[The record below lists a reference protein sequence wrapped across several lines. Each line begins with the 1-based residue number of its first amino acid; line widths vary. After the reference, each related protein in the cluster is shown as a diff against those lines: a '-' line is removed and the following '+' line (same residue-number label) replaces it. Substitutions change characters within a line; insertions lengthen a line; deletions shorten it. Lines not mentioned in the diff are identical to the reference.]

1 MYKLKKILTM
11 CFAVLMLMTATV
23 AGTMAFQYATADDF
37 AKSPYNRIGVELIR
51 QRTNAEGVLE
61 EVTDLANLMPTEKG
75 YIENVIR
82 VKNTGNVDTYNR
94 VLIAVPTA
102 LDGAVELVRGDGWK
116 LTQTLQDQLCQGES
130 CTIYIFTLS
139 SKLEAETTSEPAVH
153 GVRMNAED
161 TGNGYILDGKV
172 YDFSSGLKLRVYAQ
186 AVQSNFLQSPE
197 YAFGVVTLSTN
208 PWSGSNGSSVDQDA
222 LQAVIN
228 TLPTGTDITG
238 SVTKVI
244 EGTREAYADIMASC
258 YGQAVDK
265 NDPNGAWAYYQAS
278 IDSEGVTTWT
288 VYILS
293 DSTEP

>member
-1 MYKLKKILTM
+1 MYKLKKIITM

-37 AKSPYNRIGVELIR
+37 AQSPYNRIGVELIR
-51 QRTNAEGVLE
+51 QRTSAEGVLE
-61 EVTDLANLMPTEKG
+61 EVTDFTNLMPTENG
-75 YIENVIR
+75 YIEDIIR
-82 VKNTGNVDTYNR
+82 VNNTGNVDTYNR
-94 VLIAVPTA
+94 ILIAVPTA
-102 LDGAVELVRGDGWK
+102 LDGAVELVKGDEWK
-116 LTQTLQDQLCQGES
+116 LTQTLQDQLCEGES

-139 SKLEAETTSEPAVH
+139 SKLEAGDISDPAVH
-153 GVRMNAED
+153 GIRMNAMKA
-161 TGNGYILDGKV
+161 GNFYTLDGKI

-186 AVQSNFLQSPE
+186 AVQSFFLQSPE
-197 YAFGVVTLSTN
+197 YAFAAVSLSTN
-208 PWSGSNGSSVDQDA
+208 PWAGSTGSSVDQDT

-238 SVTKVI
+238 SVTDVVF
-244 EGTREAYADIMASC
+244 GTREAYADIMASC

-265 NDPNGAWAYYQAS
+265 SNPNGSWAYYQAS
-278 IDSEGVTTWT
+278 IDGEGVTTWT